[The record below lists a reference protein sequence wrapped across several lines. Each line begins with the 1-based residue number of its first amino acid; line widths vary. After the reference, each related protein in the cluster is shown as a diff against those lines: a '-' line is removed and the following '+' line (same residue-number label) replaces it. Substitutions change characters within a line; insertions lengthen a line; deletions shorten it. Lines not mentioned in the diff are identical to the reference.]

1 MRTLQYEAKMGKLL
15 VGLLCSVILAH
26 AQVDF
31 QAPSDSVA
39 SKPEPR
45 VLVEGASFRVLS
57 VVLQHDLK
65 VPLPQGG
72 NDVIV
77 VVLGEGV
84 SLRSGSGGNFEK
96 LGYGEVRF
104 VDRAVHATLTH
115 SGAELAQ
122 VLLVGLKQH
131 WDAEI
136 RPCVEPKAC
145 VHPVRVGG
153 LEIGQSASL
162 FTNGFVTAYR
172 DRIGQGGTLST
183 SYYSRKGTHH
193 LMLIALDDLPVS
205 FDGKRQE
212 MKRGQVF
219 GSDAD
224 EVEIEADP
232 KTEHPVEWVVI
243 RVESQKN

>member
-1 MRTLQYEAKMGKLL
+1 MKKLL
-15 VGLLCSVILAH
+15 AGLLLSAISVC
-26 AQVDF
+26 AQVNS
-31 QAPSDSVA
+31 PGRVVE
-39 SKPEPR
+39 PEPQLVEENASYR
-45 VLVEGASFRVLS
+45 VLGIGLEN
-57 VVLQHDLK
+57 DLK
-65 VPLPQGG
+65 VSLTQQG

-84 SLRSGSGGNFEK
+84 SLKFGSGSNAEK

-104 VDRAVHATLTH
+104 VDRAVRASLTH
-115 SGAELAQ
+115 SGVGLAQ
-122 VLLVGLKQH
+122 VLVIGLKQH
-131 WDAEI
+131 WDTEI
-136 RPCVEPKAC
+136 RPCIKPKAC

-172 DRIGQGGTLST
+172 DRIGQGGTLTT

-205 FDGKRQE
+205 FDGKKQA

-224 EVEIEADP
+224 EVEIETDP
-232 KTEHPVEWVVI
+232 KIDHPVEWVVI
-243 RVESQKN
+243 RVE